1 MPLGSGNDFLKNFGT
16 AEDFLDLEDNISGWA
31 VPIDLMQVGED
42 QISAA
47 ICSVGLDA
55 AVAYGIPKYRR
66 IPFCGGKMAYNIS
79 IVENICKPMGH
90 RMTVSVDGKNYTG
103 NFLLARGGERDHLWG
118 RLSRRAP
125 GAHGRRPAGCAA
137 GE

>member
-79 IVENICKPMGH
+79 IVENICKPMGPPHDGVGGRQKLH
-90 RMTVSVDGKNYTG
+90 RQFFAG
-103 NFLLARGGERDHLWG
+103 RGGERGPLMGAAFAPRPG
-118 RLSRRAP
+118 RAWTT
-125 GAHGRRPAGCAA
+125 ACWMCCW
-137 GE
+137 